1 MCLYSSM
8 AVLRSSTNLIFLGFP
23 FARVFVNETVCSSL
37 SRNDQVSSRRKASG
51 SSILKKLLT
60 DFISFRTW
68 HCGLTSKCLAAVA
81 MLLLIQKLDYWQA
94 SDNCLKY
101 QADIQWSRFKDDNQ
115 WLSGTRDPPANTST
129 LHGSR
134 GLRRKYARRADNI

>member
-68 HCGLTSKCLAAVA
+68 HCGLTSKCLAAVTNA
-81 MLLLIQKLDYWQA
+81 FVDPKVKIIGKPWITVSNTKLTSNGVA
-94 SDNCLKY
+94 SKTTINGY
-101 QADIQWSRFKDDNQ
+101 PVPGIRQPI
-115 WLSGTRDPPANTST
+115 
-129 LHGSR
+129 
-134 GLRRKYARRADNI
+134 LRLYTVRED